1 MEWQKTKLTN
11 LNINIMKKTT
21 WSDILK
27 IKKPMEKKDYE
38 KLILLAKN
46 EVIEWK
52 DFIKLCK
59 SKIKNL

>member
-1 MEWQKTKLTN
+1 
-11 LNINIMKKTT
+11 MKKTT